1 MSRVLLSEADTPFGY
16 LVHDPDVTRISSR
29 SIGVEDEDII
39 QRRSRRAPVG
49 EDDEPLGRGVVE
61 VRVRVAVPHRDAVTE
76 HRCVVAVH
84 ELHALELESVETAL
98 VRATVAVDRDSVQ
111 HPHHLPS
118 PAALAGARGRE
129 VGEAVLGAHD
139 DGVLLLVSEP
149 AHEPAVHEGRDA
161 GAAGPVHPADQAV
174 ERLVRLGRRHE
185 AHGARLETELRPLHP
200 PDVHQ
205 IELRGQLLSEII
217 DVVGIGVRAP
227 GVMVQVVT
235 VPVALTPQEEEQVR
249 VERPVGTQDRSI
261 ALGFMIVVAHHV
273 DPIGRQRG
281 PLANRADDARQ
292 PDPAVVPLD
301 DLIARAID
309 LEVAGVARR
318 PVVDRLELR
327 RVYLSEAPGIRRL
340 QQPLPADDE
349 VDCVADRGTAGDVI
363 DHRLGQERRHLRGIR
378 RVHQTRQEPPLG
390 SGVTAGLDRDLHH
403 PLGGEACSVTAE
415 ADVERNRESGSHQER
430 QRQDHEEAPVDR
442 QAPRVPLKP

>member
-1 MSRVLLSEADTPFGY
+1 MRRILLSEADTLFRH
-16 LVHDPDVTRISSR
+16 LVDDPDVTRISSR

-39 QRRSRRAPVG
+39 QHRSRRAPAG
-49 EDDEPLGRGVVE
+49 EGDEPLGRRIVE
-61 VRVRVAVPHRDAVTE
+61 VRVRVAVPHRDAVTV
-76 HRCVVAVH
+76 HRRVVAVH
-84 ELHALELESVETAL
+84 ELHALEFESVEAAL
-98 VRATVAVDRDSVQ
+98 VRAHVAVDRDSVQ
-111 HPHHLPS
+111 HPHHLPP
-118 PAALAGARGRE
+118 PAPLAGARGRE

-139 DGVLLLVSEP
+139 DGVLLLVTKP
-149 AHEPAVHEGRDA
+149 THKPAVHEGRDT
-161 GAAGPVHPADQAV
+161 GAPRPVHPANQPV
-174 ERLVRLGRRHE
+174 EGLVGLSRRHE
-185 AHGARLETELRPLHP
+185 AHGARLETELDLLHP

-205 IELRGQLLSEII
+205 IELRGQFLSEIV

-227 GVMVQVVT
+227 GIVVQMVA
-235 VPVALTPQEEEQVR
+235 VPVTLAPQEKEQVR
-249 VERPVGTQDRSI
+249 VERTVGAQDRGI
-261 ALGFMIVVAHHV
+261 ALGFMVVVAHHV

-281 PLANRADDARQ
+281 PLANRPDDARQ

-378 RVHQTRQEPPLG
+378 RVHQPRQEPPLS
-390 SGVTAGLDRDLHH
+390 SGVTAGLDRNLHH
-403 PLGGEACSVTAE
+403 PLGGEACSVAAE
-415 ADVERNRESGSHQER
+415 TDVERNRESGSHQER
-430 QRQDHEEAPVDR
+430 QCQDHEEASVDR